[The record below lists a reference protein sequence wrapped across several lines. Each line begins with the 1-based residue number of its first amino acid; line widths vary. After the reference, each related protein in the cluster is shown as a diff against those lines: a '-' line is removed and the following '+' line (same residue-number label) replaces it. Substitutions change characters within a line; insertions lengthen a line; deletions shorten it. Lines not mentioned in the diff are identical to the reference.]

1 MAPRLARAQGEAAYF
16 EERQKPHLD
25 FQWDFLARYDRIE
38 KLVFRPDI
46 HRARFELRSELDLV
60 VSDRLKIGARAIG
73 DLGTDQNSDNARN
86 FDNYRTTGSTL
97 ERWFVVARPGPVNFR
112 LGSFGM
118 PLVATEMLWDRD
130 IQSLGAAAAWQLP
143 VEGLTVA
150 AGAFRGP
157 QREGDRTRVEAG
169 QLVWRRGDPAAFA
182 IEAAGSF
189 WSFEP
194 DRLRPAYIRQ
204 NYSRPVVGGVPVF
217 VSRFRIGD
225 AIVRLRF
232 PLGSVPLTVSLDGLK
247 NFGSRA
253 EARGDDKAFE
263 GSITAG
269 DVGTPGRLR
278 GFYTYQYV
286 QRDAVVGAYNTDDW
300 WFHSWYR
307 GHRFALAITMAPR
320 VFVQGAAVFQQRL
333 DRHTWLNRF
342 TVDLVKMF

>member
-1 MAPRLARAQGEAAYF
+1 MAPRHARAQAETEYF

-46 HRARFELRSELDLV
+46 HRARFELRSELDLI
-60 VSDRLKIGARAIG
+60 VSDRFKIGARAIG

-97 ERWFVVARPGPVNFR
+97 ERWFVEARPGPLDIR

-143 VEGLTVA
+143 VDGLMLA

-169 QLVWRRGDPAAFA
+169 QIVWRRGDPARFA
-182 IEAAGSF
+182 IEAAGSY

-194 DRLRPAYIRQ
+194 DRLRAAYIRQ
-204 NYSRPVVGGVPVF
+204 NYSRPVSGGSAVF

-232 PLGSVPLTVSLDGLK
+232 PVGAVPLTVSLDGLK

-263 GSITAG
+263 ASITAG

-320 VFVQGAAVFQQRL
+320 IFVQGAAVFQQRL
-333 DRHTWLNRF
+333 DRTTWLNRF

>member
-1 MAPRLARAQGEAAYF
+1 MAQRTARAQGETEYF
-16 EERQKPHLD
+16 EERQKPHLE

-46 HRARFELRSELDLV
+46 HRGRFELRTELDWV
-60 VSDRLKIGARAIG
+60 FSDRLRVGARAIG
-73 DLGTDQNSDNARN
+73 DLGTDRNSDNARN

-97 ERWFVVARPGPVNFR
+97 ERWFVEARPGPLDIR

-143 VEGLTVA
+143 VGGLILA

-157 QREGDRTRVEAG
+157 QRDRDRTRVEAG
-169 QLVWRRGDPAAFA
+169 QLVWRRGDPASFA

-204 NYSRPVVGGVPVF
+204 NYSRSVIGGPVF
-217 VSRFRIGD
+217 VSRFRIAD

-232 PLGSVPLTVSLDGLK
+232 PLGAIPLMVSLDGLE
-247 NFGSRA
+247 NFGSRG

-286 QRDAVVGAYNTDDW
+286 QRDAVMGAYNTDDW

-307 GHRFALAITMAPR
+307 GHRVALAITVAPR
-320 VFVQGAAVFQQRL
+320 IFVQGAAVFQQRL
-333 DRHTWLNRF
+333 DRSTWLNRF

>member
-1 MAPRLARAQGEAAYF
+1 MRAQTEPAFF
-16 EERQKPHLD
+16 EEPQKPHLE
-25 FQWDFLARYDRIE
+25 FQWDFLGRYDRIE
-38 KLVFRPDI
+38 KLRFRPDI
-46 HRARFELRSELDLV
+46 HRGRFEFRPELNLV
-60 VSDRLKIGARAIG
+60 VSDRLRIGARAIG

-97 ERWFVVARPGPVNFR
+97 ERWFVEAKPGAFDIR

-130 IQSLGAAAAWQLP
+130 IQSLGAAAAWQIP
-143 VEGLTVA
+143 AGSSTLTLA

-157 QREGDRTRVEAG
+157 QREGDRTRVGAG
-169 QLVWRRGDPAAFA
+169 QLVWRWGDPAAFGV
-182 IEAAGSF
+182 EAAGSF

-194 DRLRPAYIRQ
+194 DRLRPSYIRQ
-204 NYSRPVVGGVPVF
+204 NYSLPVSRGGPGF
-217 VSRFRIGD
+217 VSRYRIAD

-232 PLGSVPLTVSLDGLK
+232 PLGPVPITVSFDGLK

-253 EARGDDKAFE
+253 EACGDDRAFE
-263 GSITAG
+263 GSVLAG

-286 QRDAVVGAYNTDDW
+286 QRDAVLGAYNTDDW

-307 GHRFALAITMAPR
+307 GHRFGLAITVFPR
-320 VFVQGAAVFQQRL
+320 VFVQGTALFQQRL
-333 DRHTWLNRF
+333 DRDTWLNRF